1 MSSKAKIGV
10 TLFLAPAMLFMIV
23 VLACISASSPAAAV
37 PLQPPATE
45 EKMWQYA
52 EYSSKLG
59 IPWDIVLITD
69 AITAFDEGL
78 PEIEDKN
85 PLDTALHFS
94 VILEEEWHYEIVG
107 WETDEDGSEYPIYDW
122 VFKWINTYSGKDA
135 VMAYANWTKVE
146 NTYTPQTLFDDVAA
160 AARAKSNGHV
170 RYKPYFSV
178 DTDYQVI
185 LKDKLLL
192 AEETI
197 KKIIDL
203 YNVGYANQWLS
214 AELLAQIQ
222 QMLTDFGLRQQNT
235 ATETPAAGSLDG
247 LVYRDGETD
256 VVYYAQND
264 SRWADA
270 PYGSDNIGGYGC
282 GPTSMAIVVSS
293 LTGSNVDPVA
303 MSKWA
308 YEKGYYIR
316 GGGSL
321 HALIP
326 NAAKAFGLQVSGCST
341 SEPQRI
347 IDALSDGKLVVAIMG
362 PGTFTTSGH
371 FMVLRGVTED
381 GKILVADPISTR
393 KTNMSWDLSLI
404 LSEARKGASAG
415 GPFWIIG

>member
-1 MSSKAKIGV
+1 MSGRAKMGV
-10 TLFLAPAMLFMIV
+10 ALFLAPVMLFMIV
-23 VLACISASSPAAAV
+23 VLACASASSPAAAI

-45 EKMWQYA
+45 EKMRQYA
-52 EYSSKLG
+52 EYAATLG

-69 AITAFDEGL
+69 AMIAFDEDL
-78 PEIEDKN
+78 PGIEDTN

-94 VILEEEWHYEIVG
+94 VILEEEWHWEIVG
-107 WETDEDGSEYPIYDW
+107 WETDEDGNEYPIYDW
-122 VFKWINTYSGKDA
+122 VFYCTNSYNGKDA
-135 VMAYANWTKVE
+135 VMAYAGWDKVQ
-146 NTYTPQTLFDDVAA
+146 NGYTPQTLFDDVAV
-160 AARAKSNGHV
+160 AARDKSNSSV

-178 DTDYQVI
+178 DTDYPAI

-192 AEETI
+192 TEENI

-203 YNVGYANQWLS
+203 YNIGYADQWLS
-214 AELLAQIQ
+214 PELLAQIQ
-222 QMLTDFGLRQQNT
+222 QLMTDFGLRQQNT

-247 LVYRDGETD
+247 LIYRDGETD

-270 PYGSDNIGGYGC
+270 PYGTDNIGDYGC
-282 GPTSMAIVVSS
+282 GPTSMAIVISS
-293 LTGSNVDPVA
+293 LTGSNVDPVEMA
-303 MSKWA
+303 NWS
-308 YEKGYYIR
+308 YENGYYIR
-316 GGGSL
+316 GGGSI

-326 NAAKAFGLQVSGCST
+326 NAAKAFGLDVSGCSIN
-341 SEPQRI
+341 EPQRI

-393 KTNMSWDLSLI
+393 KTNKSWDLSLI
-404 LSEARKGASAG
+404 LNEARKGASAG

>member
-1 MSSKAKIGV
+1 MSGRTKIGAA
-10 TLFLAPAMLFMIV
+10 LFLAPVMLFMIV
-23 VLACISASSPAAAV
+23 VLACVSASSPAAAI

-52 EYSSKLG
+52 EYASTLG

-78 PEIEDKN
+78 SEIEDKN

-107 WETDEDGSEYPIYDW
+107 WETDEDGNDYPIYDW
-122 VFKWINTYSGKDA
+122 VFKWINTYGGKDA
-135 VMAYANWTKVE
+135 VMAYAGWNKVE
-146 NTYTPQTLFDDVAA
+146 SSYTPQTLFDDVAA
-160 AARAKSNGHV
+160 AARDKSNGSV

-192 AEETI
+192 SEENI
-197 KKIIDL
+197 KKIIAL
-203 YNVGYANQWLS
+203 YNVGYADQWLS

-222 QMLTDFGLRQQNT
+222 QLLTDFGLRQQNT
-235 ATETPAAGSLDG
+235 TTETPAAGSLDG
-247 LVYRDGETD
+247 LIYRDGETD

-270 PYGSDNIGGYGC
+270 PYGTDNIGDYGC
-282 GPTSMAIVVSS
+282 GPTSMAIVISS
-293 LTGSNVDPVA
+293 LTGTNVDPVA
-303 MSKWA
+303 MAKWSV
-308 YEKGYYIR
+308 ENGYYIR

-326 NAAKAFGLQVSGCST
+326 NAAKAFGLQVSGCSVN
-341 SEPQRI
+341 EPQRI
-347 IDALSDGKLVVAIMG
+347 IDALADGKLVVAIMG

-381 GKILVADPISTR
+381 GKILVADPISPR
-393 KTNMSWDLSLI
+393 KTNRSWDLSLI